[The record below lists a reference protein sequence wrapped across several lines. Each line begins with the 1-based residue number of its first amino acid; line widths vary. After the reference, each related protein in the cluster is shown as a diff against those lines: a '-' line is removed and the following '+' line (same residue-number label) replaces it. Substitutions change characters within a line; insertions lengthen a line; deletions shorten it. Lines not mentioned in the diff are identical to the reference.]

1 MINIISIPTSQISM
15 LLKEES
21 VTLCKWP
28 AFQFKCIHSL
38 VHDKYKYNAAEIRT
52 GLCFY
57 RFWVKRLSAV
67 MVTVQ
72 IMTGHWFRWR
82 QVEQQG
88 ETILEKE
95 LFLQLIYGYPKIEL
109 WISKNRIID
118 IQKSALFYYIQNSN
132 LGYP

>member
-15 LLKEES
+15 LLKGES
-21 VTLCKWP
+21 ETLCKWP

-82 QVEQQG
+82 LVEQQG
-88 ETILEKE
+88 ETILEKRIIFTTD
-95 LFLQLIYGYPKIEL
+95 LR
-109 WISKNRIID
+109 ISKNRFMD
-118 IQKSALFYYIQNSN
+118 IQKSD
-132 LGYP
+132 

>member
-15 LLKEES
+15 LLGES

-82 QVEQQG
+82 LVEQQG

-95 LFLQLIYGYPKIEL
+95 LFLQLI
-109 WISKNRIID
+109 
-118 IQKSALFYYIQNSN
+118 
-132 LGYP
+132 

>member
-15 LLKEES
+15 LLKGES
-21 VTLCKWP
+21 VTLSRKWP

-57 RFWVKRLSAV
+57 MLSSAL

-82 QVEQQG
+82 LVEQQG
-88 ETILEKE
+88 ETILEK
-95 LFLQLIYGYPKIEL
+95 
-109 WISKNRIID
+109 
-118 IQKSALFYYIQNSN
+118 
-132 LGYP
+132 

>member
-15 LLKEES
+15 LLKGES

-82 QVEQQG
+82 IVEQQG

-95 LFLQLIYGYPKIEL
+95 LFLQLI
-109 WISKNRIID
+109 
-118 IQKSALFYYIQNSN
+118 
-132 LGYP
+132 